1 MSNKN
6 SSEELQSHRRFFKQA
21 VRAGC
26 IGSRTNV
33 CHIILAVVSFVC
45 MLPMYAMAQT
55 SGEPQPSVIIER
67 LTGQD
72 ITMALAK
79 VGKLTFTNDSVYL
92 VAHEGTIL
100 GREAKSQ
107 TRRIVFGNTST
118 PSATPQVSDNNILVF
133 PNPAADHIIVN
144 GVETG
149 TTVRIYA
156 NDGKPLEATTANGNT
171 ATLQVSHLAQG
182 TYLLQVNTQIVKFI
196 KQ

>member
-6 SSEELQSHRRFFKQA
+6 SSEELQSHRKFFKRA

-33 CHIILAVVSFVC
+33 CKFIIAVVSFVC
-45 MLPMYAMAQT
+45 MLPVYAMAQT

-92 VAHEGTIL
+92 VAYDGSVLGKEAQDNIRKIL
-100 GREAKSQ
+100 FGEAEVSSAISDLSVADI
-107 TRRIVFGNTST
+107 RI
-118 PSATPQVSDNNILVF
+118 F
-133 PNPAADHIIVN
+133 PNPTSEHLILS
-144 GVETG
+144 GLG
-149 TTVRIYA
+149 TYSTIRIYTY
-156 NDGKPLEATTANGNT
+156 DGRLLETTTAQSNT
-171 ATLQVSHLAQG
+171 AVLPVSHLAQG
-182 TYLLQVNTQIVKFI
+182 TYLLQINTSIVKFI
-196 KQ
+196 KK